1 MKRHYHRYRGW
12 SRCGMRRSRPVYYMP
27 MGAQEIRERR
37 VLYGLIGTV
46 TMLMALVVLWA
57 VGSV

>member
-27 MGAQEIRERR
+27 MDEREVRERH
-37 VLYGLIGTV
+37 VLYGVIGTV
-46 TMLMALVVLWA
+46 AVLICTVILWVVIA
-57 VGSV
+57 A